1 MIAVALVMLS
11 FALSAPHPGALE
23 AYERGDWAGAEA
35 AADARSDAENRTL
48 ASQAALTPLMLGDMS
63 GASRSDRREIARRA
77 QDHARAA
84 IAADPGY
91 APAHLRLAAAI
102 GFEARYINPVRAAM
116 IGLPQEG
123 KRHIETALSLD
134 PDDPWAE
141 GMLGAWH
148 MEVARRARPGMFGS
162 DAGEGRERYRAAAAR
177 AGDDPSIAFH
187 FALALIAADPHA
199 HGDEALALLDQAR
212 AADAPGAFEDA
223 IRAQAG
229 ALHALLAGD
238 REAAQTEAIRRLE
251 E

>member
-1 MIAVALVMLS
+1 MIKALLLTLS
-11 FALSAPHPGALE
+11 FALSAPDPGAVS
-23 AYERGDWAGAEA
+23 AYERGDWAVAEA
-35 AADARSDAENRTL
+35 AASGRADAETRTL

-63 GASRSDRREIARRA
+63 SASRGDRRAAARRA

-84 IAADPGY
+84 IAADPGH

-116 IGLPQEG
+116 MGLPQEG

-134 PDDPWAE
+134 PDDPWGE

-162 DAGEGRERYRAAAAR
+162 DAGEGRERYRTAAAR

-187 FALALIAADPHA
+187 FALALIAADPQV
-199 HGDEALALLDQAR
+199 HGDEALALLEQAR
-212 AADAPGAFEDA
+212 DADAPGAFEDA
-223 IRAQAG
+223 IRARAG
-229 ALHALLAGD
+229 ALHALLSRD